1 MKRDERIAVAR
12 LVVVLMVVLLF
23 SSVVAL
29 AEDVSPDAS
38 PKGQGSSQGVSTQP
52 AVSSAEDPK
61 APPEKKDSTAKQ
73 PPEKDR
79 KQDSSRTRTRTGYGS
94 QSSMRWNGGNVGRL
108 ERDVSGNMRNID
120 NAIRRMNIDINRIR
134 NLERRF

>member
-1 MKRDERIAVAR
+1 MKQDERITAAGM
-12 LVVVLMVVLLF
+12 VVVLVAVLVF
-23 SSVVAL
+23 SSVVAV
-29 AEDVSPDAS
+29 AEDVSSDAS
-38 PKGQGSSQGVSTQP
+38 PKGQGSSQGVPTQP

-61 APPEKKDSTAKQ
+61 APPEKKDSAAKQ
-73 PPEKDR
+73 PAEKDR
-79 KQDSSRTRTRTGYGS
+79 KQDSSRTRTRAGYGS
-94 QSSMRWNGGNVGRL
+94 QSSMRWNEGNVGRL